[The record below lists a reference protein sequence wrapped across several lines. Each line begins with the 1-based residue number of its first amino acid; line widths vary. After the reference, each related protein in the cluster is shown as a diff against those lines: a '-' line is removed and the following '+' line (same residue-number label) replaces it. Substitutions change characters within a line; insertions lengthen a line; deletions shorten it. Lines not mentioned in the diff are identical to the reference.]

1 MRLGLLSALF
11 VSSTMLANKHDK
23 NQAHPNV
30 EFHSYLQMRDQGYV
44 DKDLPAYKDNAANSV
59 KDHRFKDPK
68 MAFSFGGK
76 VSLNWHGNFNDS
88 VSYTVQIDPKN
99 FAVDTKKQTKTLRE
113 ISAHIKAHEM
123 VHVKVGHMKIQ
134 QGGWDNM
141 DWGVTDLWM
150 ENKAEWTMWPH
161 YRYDNAL
168 SFHILAFGR
177 LELQL
182 LQDAAKGAGT
192 SSVEKDGK
200 INSNGYDITSQ
211 RNFNA
216 EDTLTF
222 AMGWTHDFSGFEP
235 LVQFGMYDDFKS
247 NYFTVGLKAH
257 MQGVGF
263 VGSFGQNSIK
273 YKAGTK
279 EHTATATSFSVY
291 LSYNI
296 QDMVTPYLRFSQVD
310 VKQEPTDSKRNV
322 NPEKPLESSIKG
334 DKVVG
339 GNKGWNDNG
348 TMLSFGLEYQ
358 YTKNFMPYFALD
370 MSTGKFD
377 DQVKGLDKEK
387 DYTEMYIRLG
397 VTGTI

>member
-44 DKDLPAYKDNAANSV
+44 DKGRIEYKDDATAGV

-99 FAVDTKKQTKTLRE
+99 FAFDVEDSLSGKMTKTLRE

-150 ENKAEWTMWPH
+150 ENKAEWNMWPH
-161 YRYDNAL
+161 GRYENAL

-192 SSVEKDGK
+192 SSVGIDST
-200 INSNGYDITSQ
+200 INSNGYDSTSK
-211 RNFNA
+211 RFFNA
-216 EDTLTF
+216 EDTLTLL
-222 AMGWTHDFSGFEP
+222 W
-235 LVQFGMYDDFKS
+235 
-247 NYFTVGLKAH
+247 VGL
-257 MQGVGF
+257 M
-263 VGSFGQNSIK
+263 
-273 YKAGTK
+273 T
-279 EHTATATSFSVY
+279 
-291 LSYNI
+291 
-296 QDMVTPYLRFSQVD
+296 SQV
-310 VKQEPTDSKRNV
+310 
-322 NPEKPLESSIKG
+322 
-334 DKVVG
+334 
-339 GNKGWNDNG
+339 
-348 TMLSFGLEYQ
+348 LSL
-358 YTKNFMPYFALD
+358 
-370 MSTGKFD
+370 
-377 DQVKGLDKEK
+377 
-387 DYTEMYIRLG
+387 
-397 VTGTI
+397 